1 MKKIKIIIPYFGK
14 FPKFFPY
21 FLMTAKWNSKID
33 FLIVTDQELS
43 GLEAFN
49 INNITFQKT
58 TLNELKEKIQRK
70 FDFEVS
76 LNTAYKLCDF
86 KPAYGYIF
94 SDECE
99 GYDYWGFCDT
109 DILLGDVYQFLE
121 QHDFF
126 NQNYDRYGLLGHLQ
140 IYKNSEDVNNLFKSG
155 DGLNYRLNY
164 KNVFT
169 SSQNFIFDES
179 LGIQKLFENAKMKQL
194 QVECFD
200 DIDIS
205 HFAFRRYGEE
215 DPRRYYYWSDK
226 YGLESH
232 EVQDGVIIIKKPLY
246 VHFQKRK
253 LICPSFDIS
262 FSFYVVPNQEI
273 HGEKLSKDSV
283 FQKTK
288 SRFYWEYKKYSFLKR
303 FNCEKKSIP
312 FILHKLKM
320 KRG

>member
-109 DILLGDVYQFLE
+109 DILLGGCL
-121 QHDFF
+121 
-126 NQNYDRYGLLGHLQ
+126 
-140 IYKNSEDVNNLFKSG
+140 S
-155 DGLNYRLNY
+155 
-164 KNVFT
+164 
-169 SSQNFIFDES
+169 
-179 LGIQKLFENAKMKQL
+179 
-194 QVECFD
+194 
-200 DIDIS
+200 IS
-205 HFAFRRYGEE
+205 
-215 DPRRYYYWSDK
+215 
-226 YGLESH
+226 
-232 EVQDGVIIIKKPLY
+232 
-246 VHFQKRK
+246 
-253 LICPSFDIS
+253 
-262 FSFYVVPNQEI
+262 
-273 HGEKLSKDSV
+273 
-283 FQKTK
+283 
-288 SRFYWEYKKYSFLKR
+288 
-303 FNCEKKSIP
+303 
-312 FILHKLKM
+312 
-320 KRG
+320 